1 MSARRPF
8 RRAQP
13 ATWWAHPP
21 YRAYTLRE
29 LTGVGIA
36 LYAAILFAGLVALWR
51 GPEAFASYTQ
61 WLASPASLLLH
72 LLLLA
77 VMLWHVVTWFQILPK
92 TMPKLVWQGR
102 LAEQRHVTAVA
113 LAVGAFCS
121 VLLLLA
127 VVVVGAWS

>member
-1 MSARRPF
+1 MSERRPF

-13 ATWWAHPP
+13 AGWWARPP
-21 YRAYTLRE
+21 YLAYTVRE

-51 GPEAFASYTQ
+51 GPEAFAAYAQ
-61 WLASPASLLLH
+61 FLASPASLLLH
-72 LLLLA
+72 LLLLL

-92 TMPKLVWQGR
+92 TMPKLILHGTPV
-102 LAEQRHVTAVA
+102 EQRTITAAA

-121 VLLLLA
+121 VLLLI
-127 VVVVGAWS
+127 VVVIAGVWS